1 MASNP
6 WAPVHKAERILSISR
21 TELHRMRD
29 DGTCKLGHHY
39 GAGPMTRSR
48 DSYYWNIPRMQKLL
62 LAQAPKQSPDAS
74 ALVLKNRMT
83 AA

>member
-6 WAPVHKAERILSISR
+6 WVPVHKAERVLSITR
-21 TELHRMRD
+21 KELHRMRD

-48 DSYYWNIPRMQKLL
+48 DSYYWNVPRMQKLL
-62 LAQAPKQSPDAS
+62 VAQTPKQSPEAS
-74 ALVLKNRMT
+74 SLVISNQLT

>member
-6 WAPVHKAERILSISR
+6 WLPLHKAERALGVSR
-21 TELHRMRD
+21 KELHKMRD
-29 DGTCKLGHHY
+29 NGTCKLGHHY

-48 DSYYWNIPRMQKLL
+48 DSYYWNIPRMQKLRVQP
-62 LAQAPKQSPDAS
+62 AKPQQEAS
-74 ALVLKNRMT
+74 EIVLDNRLT

>member
-6 WAPVHKAERILSISR
+6 WLPLHKAERTLGISR
-21 TELHRMRD
+21 KELHRMRD

-48 DSYYWNIPRMQKLL
+48 DSYYWNIPRMKKLL
-62 LAQAPKQSPDAS
+62 GQSVKPQQEVS
-74 ALVLKNRMT
+74 ALVLSNRLT

>member
-6 WAPVHKAERILSISR
+6 WLPVHKAERVLSISR
-21 TELHRMRD
+21 KELHRMRD

-62 LAQAPKQSPDAS
+62 TAKQLPEVS
-74 ALVLKNRMT
+74 VLEMNNRMT